1 MKTIKHIL
9 CPVDFSEY
17 SDEALKY
24 TMQLAQANN
33 ADVHLLHVLPQ
44 INYYDWSLTGMSAMI
59 SEEVYIKLKED
70 AIHKMNKLIKH
81 LNDSYP
87 KISVSIKIEEFS
99 LPSESIL
106 NEAKDQ
112 KIDMIILGSHGRK
125 GLDRILMGSVAESIL
140 RHAHCNVLIYKKAN

>member
-24 TMQLAQANN
+24 AMQLAQANN

-81 LNDSYP
+81 LNESYP
-87 KISVSIKIEEFS
+87 KTSVSIKIEEFS